1 MGGSVGGWEL
11 ITATSN
17 DTVIMSSLQILMFII
32 LIILTTTFSSLLRES
47 MGRPILF
54 VIDAYLWAKISPFIM
69 RGERV
74 AEKGRET
81 KRNKAQRGR

>member
-1 MGGSVGGWEL
+1 M

-17 DTVIMSSLQILMFII
+17 DTVIMSSLQILLFII
-32 LIILTTTFSSLLRES
+32 LVIILTTTLSSLLRES

-69 RGERV
+69 RGKRV